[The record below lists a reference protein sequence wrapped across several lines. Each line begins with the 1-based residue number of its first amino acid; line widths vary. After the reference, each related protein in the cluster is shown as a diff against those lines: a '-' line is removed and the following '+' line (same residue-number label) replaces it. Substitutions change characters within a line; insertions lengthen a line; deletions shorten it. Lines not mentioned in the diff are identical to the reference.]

1 MSEAVK
7 DAIPLAEFEKLL
19 TKFKHNNKRMRFHR
33 WYPNRNRFYLN
44 NCCVVLVESDYEKR
58 TGIVSIERRPRVP
71 KVIIHLTSPMFE
83 ITRRKL
89 EEFFKDKQSVYIDIC
104 SPYDVSYGISPF
116 VDFLDTLLN
125 GVGTCIEYSETF
137 EACKSGERKYH
148 IFSPEVFGLT
158 EKEYLRQWE
167 ERMMILLEESGVFTP
182 PAEEKKN
189 KLLELE
195 IEIFIPAITRH
206 FKHYENWLKE
216 RLNEKLSN
224 DKKTTVNFA
233 IRPPVSKP
241 YKGMSL
247 LLTIFI
253 EEKLEYIND

>member
-1 MSEAVK
+1 MSKATV
-7 DAIPLAEFEKLL
+7 DVIPLVELEKLL
-19 TKFKHNNKRMRFHR
+19 TKFKHNNKWMRFHR
-33 WYPNRNRFYLN
+33 WYPDRNRFYLN
-44 NCCVVLVESDYEKR
+44 NCCVVLVETDYKKR
-58 TGIVSIERRPRVP
+58 TGIVSIERRPRMP
-71 KVIIHLTSPMFE
+71 KVIIHLTPTMFGVAK
-83 ITRRKL
+83 RKL
-89 EEFFKDKQSVYIDIC
+89 EEFFKDKQTAYIDIC
-104 SPYDVSYGISPF
+104 SPYDVSYEVYPF

-125 GVGTCIEYSETF
+125 GIGTCIEYSETL

-158 EKEYLRQWE
+158 EEEYLRQWE
-167 ERMMILLEESGVFTP
+167 ERTMTLLEEGGVFTP
-182 PAEEKKN
+182 PAEGKKN

-206 FKHYENWLKE
+206 FKHYENWLKARLEE
-216 RLNEKLSN
+216 RLGI
-224 DKKTTVNFA
+224 DKKVTVNFA

-253 EEKLEYIND
+253 EEKMEYIND